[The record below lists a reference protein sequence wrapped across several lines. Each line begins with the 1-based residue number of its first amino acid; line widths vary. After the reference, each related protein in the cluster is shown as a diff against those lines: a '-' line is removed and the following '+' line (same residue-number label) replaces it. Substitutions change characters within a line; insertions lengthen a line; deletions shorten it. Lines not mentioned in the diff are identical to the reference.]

1 MKALETASTFD
12 LTDER
17 VAICGDW
24 HGNVGWVRTAAR
36 AISRLA
42 PDVKTVLQA
51 GDWWMDLAKSD
62 QIMSAFG
69 IERVLT
75 VGGNH
80 EPWPEITAVLDA
92 HPGKAVR
99 VSRST
104 WILPRPFRFT
114 LAGRPFLAFG
124 GATSVDRYWRPA
136 SLWNA
141 AETITDDQVR
151 NAQAGGAA
159 DVMITHETPAGTPV
173 EAVRRVLRSNPM
185 GFPQESL
192 IESAESRVRLAQVW
206 DSVRPELLLNGHMH
220 APGAGQMPDGRRVI
234 SLGCDG
240 QEGSIAILNVA
251 DLSAEVPSLREIR
264 GQEA

>member
-1 MKALETASTFD
+1 MKALETAPTFD

-17 VAICGDW
+17 VAVCGDW
-24 HGNVGWVRTAAR
+24 HGNVGWVRTAVR
-36 AISRLA
+36 AIRRLA

-51 GDWWMDLAKSD
+51 GDWWLDLAKSD
-62 QIMSAFG
+62 QIMRAFG

-75 VGGNH
+75 TCGNH
-80 EPWPEITAVLDA
+80 EPWPEITAVQNA
-92 HPGKAVR
+92 HPGEAVR

-114 LAGRPFLAFG
+114 VAGRPFLSFG

-136 SLWNA
+136 TQWHA
-141 AETITDDQVR
+141 AETITDEQVR
-151 NAQAGGAA
+151 LAQIGGPA

-173 EAVRRVLRSNPM
+173 AAVRRVLQSNPM
-185 GFPQESL
+185 GFPRESL
-192 IESAESRVRLAQVW
+192 IESAASRERLAQVW
-206 DSVRPELLLNGHMH
+206 DSVRPDVLLNGHMH
-220 APGAGQMPDGRRVI
+220 APGAGQTPDGRRII

-264 GQEA
+264 G